1 MGGRAE
7 PRADPSPL
15 DSPDEPKARPTGG
28 EATAPTARGAMTTR
42 SRGGLVRILP
52 AFASASFRRFF
63 AGAFVGNLGLW
74 MQATAQGWLVLEL
87 TNSPALLGLTSAAA
101 SAPTLFLTL
110 VAGVLADRVDR
121 PRLIVACQVVAALA
135 AAVLAGLVST
145 SSVAYWHVF
154 VLATVAGAAQAFATP
169 ALQAIVPSL
178 VDRAAIGNAVALNS
192 AQFNLSRVL
201 GPTIAGA
208 LIAAGGLAL
217 AFWANAV
224 ALLVVAVVVWS
235 VGRLSPATIIQAEAS
250 LWRNLLDG
258 LRFVR
263 RERLV
268 GVILGLAVV
277 PSLLVL
283 NYLVLLPLYARDIL
297 RVGAGGLGLLTAAVG
312 LGALGGALGVA
323 VLRPGGGSG
332 RLMLGALGLGSCAV
346 AVFGVSTDVTLSL
359 LALALVGAA
368 LTAYYAT
375 ANTLIQLLSPPRLRG
390 RILSLWTLAALGAVP
405 IGNLAAGAVADRFGA
420 PVALSVG
427 GMASAVAVL
436 LVGVAVPELWRL
448 RPAEAAS
455 DRRELA
461 LPPSVGGTDL
471 GSQAEGQ
478 GRRRSSREGGTPP
491 PGRGDEGAGRGP
503 APHRPPSG

>member
-1 MGGRAE
+1 MTARSGGR
-7 PRADPSPL
+7 L
-15 DSPDEPKARPTGG
+15 AR
-28 EATAPTARGAMTTR
+28 
-42 SRGGLVRILP
+42 VLP
-52 AFASASFRRFF
+52 AFASVSFRRFF
-63 AGAFVGNLGLW
+63 VGAFVGNLGLW

-121 PRLIVACQVVAALA
+121 PRLIIACQVVAAAAAAALA
-135 AAVLAGLVST
+135 ALVS
-145 SSVAYWHVF
+145 SGGVAYWHVF

-201 GPTIAGA
+201 GPSIAGT

-224 ALLVVAVVVWS
+224 ALLVVALVVWS

-268 GVILGLAVV
+268 RVILGLAIV

-297 RVGAGGLGLLTAAVG
+297 RIGAEGLGLLTAAVG
-312 LGALGGALGVA
+312 LGALGGALAVA

-332 RLMLGALGLGSCAV
+332 RLMLAALGLGSLAV
-346 AVFGVSTDVTLSL
+346 AMFGISTDVTLSL

-405 IGNLAAGAVADRFGA
+405 VGNLAAGAVAERLGA
-420 PVALSVG
+420 PVALGVG
-427 GMASAVAVL
+427 GLASALAVL
-436 LVGVAVPELWRL
+436 VVGAAVPELGRL
-448 RPAEAAS
+448 RPGEVAS
-455 DRRELA
+455 DRREIVA
-461 LPPSVGGTDL
+461 LPSLSAADP
-471 GSQAEGQ
+471 GSAREPR
-478 GRRRSSREGGTPP
+478 GRRRSSRKSRTSLPGGDDEGSGGDGVPHFSSQPETFSRPAASEWVSGADAPAESQGGT
-491 PGRGDEGAGRGP
+491 R
-503 APHRPPSG
+503 